1 MQACAGG
8 GGGAAAAAAAAAA
21 EKLCGVKVYCL
32 PLSSVFVSN
41 LFEPVC
47 SSRFKASKTHVLA
60 PPLPLQGANRRHRI
74 LRGGVH
80 ACHLPVQIML
90 SVWGSHDNTPS
101 HSRHSPSSLCLTLC
115 LPCTPSPSPSSGP
128 HPNTQLHLHARTHAR
143 THASR
148 QRQDEHA
155 SRCTTAHKKNA
166 GMHLQ
171 TLRSCVRA
179 LEWGSRWL
187 Q

>member
-1 MQACAGG
+1 MCR
-8 GGGAAAAAAAAAA
+8 
-21 EKLCGVKVYCL
+21 VKVYCL
-32 PLSSVFVSN
+32 PLISVFVST

-60 PPLPLQGANRRHRI
+60 PPLPLQGANRRQRI

-101 HSRHSPSSLCLTLC
+101 HSRHSPSPLCLTLC

-155 SRCTTAHKKNA
+155 SRCTTAHKRNA
-166 GMHLQ
+166 GIYLQ
-171 TLRSCVRA
+171 TLTGRSMTHAFGHTNGEADGC
-179 LEWGSRWL
+179 SRR
-187 Q
+187 